1 MIDADTE
8 PLATDPDAPY
18 ARLAVVGLIR
28 EPGEGR
34 WLLTRPPR
42 PPGAPEIWAPPGGR
56 LERGETLVDTTT
68 REMRE
73 EVGLEVLVAG
83 PCYAYLTMHKG
94 ERTLAVSMACRVAVP
109 VPPLT
114 LAPDEAVD
122 ARWVLVGEWLEM
134 AGAGLT
140 LWAAEDI
147 RRATATAAVLLGDA

>member
-1 MIDADTE
+1 MIGADPE

-42 PPGAPEIWAPPGGR
+42 PPGALEIWAPPGGR
-56 LERGETLVDTTT
+56 LERGEALVDTTT

-73 EVGLEVLVAG
+73 EVGLEVEVAG

-109 VPPLT
+109 APALT

-122 ARWVLVGEWLEM
+122 ARWVTVGEWLEM
-134 AGAGLT
+134 AGAGIT
-140 LWAAEDI
+140 LWTAEDVL
-147 RRATATAAVLLGDA
+147 RATATAAVLLGDA

>member
-1 MIDADTE
+1 MIDADPE
-8 PLATDPDAPY
+8 SRAADPDAPY

-56 LERGETLVDTTT
+56 LERGETLVDTTL
-68 REMRE
+68 REMHE
-73 EVGLEVLVAG
+73 EVGLQVEVAG

-94 ERTLAVSMACRVAVP
+94 ERTLAVSMACRVEVP
-109 VPPLT
+109 APSLT
-114 LAPDEAVD
+114 LALEEVAE
-122 ARWVLVGEWLEM
+122 ARWVTVGEWLEM
-134 AGAGLT
+134 AGAGVA

-147 RRATATAAVLLGDA
+147 RRATATAAILLGVG